1 MSTSW
6 ACVNMQINQLWQEG
20 IFTKL
25 NLQVF
30 SEGNS
35 PSDKKYILVF
45 SLLRNAVAFEIIVG
59 FPQRFFSF
67 K

>member
-1 MSTSW
+1 MCKHANKSVVT
-6 ACVNMQINQLWQEG
+6 EG

-30 SEGNS
+30 PQGDS

-45 SLLRNAVAFEIIVG
+45 SLLRNAVAFKIIVG

-67 K
+67 